1 MLVPPVAQGGTGGRP
16 GCDTGGR
23 GTQSSVPGGTA
34 TLWPLAPAQ
43 PNLTANQQSQPTPPL
58 AATPAP
64 AHNQGVNRYEL
75 YSLFPGGGAGSYVAA
90 TPGTPAATPARAYH
104 ATTHKERTVSESV
117 FSAAVGV
124 GVGGYTWGAPTPPP
138 GSPYSPVP
146 VTQLELLAKNL
157 ANLAPHHA
165 QQPLSLQGLG
175 VNVGASLHH
184 AQHTTQHTLNLAG
197 LHHLHQG
204 ESTMTTT
211 SATSFTSKYMDE
223 RTLTLGG
230 LHQGTFPPQLSL
242 VTAGTPTLTINSFSS
257 PNTPASVI
265 SPSTGV
271 ILHDYQSPGAGV
283 SPVGNCQSS
292 LLNGASLPSATA
304 CTVSTVLVQGGQTAN
319 TFVQS
324 TTKKRE
330 SIVTAQ
336 AQTIKVENKTS
347 RQSCVCKSSNA
358 TGKTKIVHSE
368 AGCSRTLPV
377 VSSWNGQDSPS
388 YQNTGSQSIATNL
401 VKREPL
407 TTVPCQVAEVS
418 TSLHATTTA
427 VKIEPLPTKSE
438 NGIVVSTAAS
448 GIPVG
453 IAVARQRLQHQET
466 SSTSMRN
473 VSLSHHTSHH
483 ASYHHFPD
491 SLGSTTAMTVGGTTL
506 LHCGSGGDDRPA
518 HLAIPP
524 GAIAPSVNATLG
536 STLNPNSLG
545 GLASIGPSA
554 HSATT
559 AGSTAS
565 PATWPPTLWQ
575 YPTAAMP
582 ALEPVGFPQLGV
594 GLQGGLQLVRDPSTG
609 HLLLIHAA
617 EQLQQAVVW
626 PNYPH
631 HNGPNVGAPSPLL
644 LPPPPPPSL
653 QLLSDMNGARLVLTE
668 NKRKTQ
674 NNVPIVKIEADCG
687 TTPTTT
693 IIASAEPSKALQTMT
708 TMTGPLVPD
717 TPLLTTLHYYPHA
730 PALVQISQSEST
742 QCRTQRNSFISKAT
756 SPVSCLTPPP
766 EVTPSQPIETSE
778 STLIGVQDASNQTDA
793 PETDEEH
800 IPVVDG
806 VVKQELSTSTNQQ
819 LVFGTFNVVSSS
831 IEKPQAY
838 SLISKSDKSEMT
850 VKVSAV
856 IKDTLKTEVVSSVDQ
871 TIERVVSRLSH
882 VEADTDE
889 AESLTT
895 DNDNEDRPSR
905 MGAKMIEITEENC
918 DSFHENLEFFGRR
931 RDPLEQH
938 KRPQFSEELLNKEK
952 LLEEKRRDIQL
963 NTQMEEE
970 SHQAVSSSL
979 GNIQT
984 ESLKVNIPRLVS
996 TSEETQPPTV
1006 DSSSP
1011 CDRTPHPQITVKS
1024 FDMPSIDCE
1033 DYTDVEVNPARAVKR
1048 EAEEATPNGPSLP
1061 EKPIKKQC
1069 VEKCHPGIENVVEKL
1084 KKNAAAQQEHQQPSI
1099 SQHGDQSTVN
1109 PIGPRRL
1116 ENGLKKHIL
1125 RSCKIAST
1133 SESIND
1139 DNKDT
1144 SCSRVS
1150 AGLIVKSLSDN
1161 NNDFTSSNNNFKETE
1176 VRGLKTEKVSPST
1189 TPTVAIEGTKVS
1201 ASSSK
1206 SSGITQD
1213 SQKKSKSSGKSKPNL
1228 DLSGLELLSNSIL
1241 QLEHLKPGAVSE
1253 SESEKSPTKETP
1265 QALQTESNNNNVD
1278 SPLGLLCALA
1288 EQRFMEEVGDDQ
1300 RTVKRATTLENSEE
1314 ISRAG
1319 RLLMNL
1325 GKVPSF
1331 DADRKKLEKRK
1342 HSCEDILYAFNK
1354 KWRSDFSGGNQR
1366 NSDKNGDD
1374 GDADNDLTDSDN
1386 ENGKSLELSKLRLAI
1401 AESVEMNGKSS
1412 GCKVPGDRPS
1422 EASPADANMKSSSNV
1437 NDGQPM
1443 GPQLSHRKDDR
1454 RIPPKLR
1461 TKSTDYEVCN
1471 VKNINRENE
1480 SEGSFESSLS
1490 PNVLGIPR
1498 CNLNLVKLVEQRSH
1512 IKLLD
1517 SIPSIPIPVAPAA
1530 SPITVLDNKILS
1542 EDEDKNPVSTGYET
1556 SSPVPT
1562 ASSLSSASKKR
1573 KVGRPR
1579 KLMCT
1584 SGSVRHLTETIVAK
1598 KSKSK
1603 NSVVG
1608 YLLSS
1613 KSRHLQNKLNGK
1625 AGYTPVPFKSGLSA
1639 SKGMTKSHKI
1649 TKSKV
1654 KPVKQT
1660 PLHNKNVI
1668 SSIIAE
1674 KAKLSQE
1681 ARLEK
1686 VVKLKPK
1693 LKAEAKLKEWSSDG
1707 ADQSEWR
1714 CTIEDTT
1721 PELVQPP
1728 QVEQQSPAPA
1738 EDSKSTEQVPQPSE
1752 DEGLENYERCKKKKR
1767 KSSCSSPSRRKSG
1780 DHDKKESK
1788 RRKSSDCKECKECAR
1803 AAKVEKAER
1812 IESIVNRCKLTSA
1825 HLAID
1830 QLRVLTAMGGLFYA
1844 GRLSAVQAPDVYAIT
1859 LDGER
1864 GNRPH
1869 IHSRE
1874 EILQDAIVEICP
1886 TSTKELSPGTRLCAY
1901 WSQQYRCLYPGTS
1914 VEPSEPDSD
1923 LDDKFV
1929 SVEFDDGDSGRI
1941 ALDDI
1946 RLLQPDYPV
1955 VEYDPNPL
1963 LSLGKRRRQISTSTD
1978 DKRDIH
1984 IVKTPSDVTSKS
1996 PGNPK
2001 SDDAREIDGRT
2012 IDEYR
2017 ERKRLKKRRRDK
2029 LKRLQE
2035 IQEGK
2040 RKHRRHKCCEE
2051 HRKHK
2056 HRKHRKHK
2064 HRHSHHGSYS
2074 DGSHMSGGESCSG
2087 QKSEEEASRVSPLG
2101 EEGEIVVEPPQPIP
2115 GVTDD
2120 QPAPE
2125 EKSDKPDKGKKGER
2139 RGKARE
2145 RQESVESRSKI
2156 AAFLPARQ
2164 LWGWSGKGYRRPGAK
2179 GRAKKQ
2185 FFKAIQRGSEA
2196 IQIGDS
2202 AVFLSTGRPDRPYIG
2217 RIESMWETSSSNM
2230 IVKVKWFYHPEE
2242 TVGCPSN
2249 LKYPGALFESP
2260 HMDEN
2265 DVQTISHKCE
2275 VLPLQEYTEKLG
2287 KEPHRYLTIYDNND
2301 IYYLAGYYDP
2311 TTYLLTM
2318 QPGVV

>member
-1 MLVPPVAQGGTGGRP
+1 MLVPPVAQGGTAGRP
-16 GCDTGGR
+16 VCDTGGR
-23 GTQSSVPGGTA
+23 GAQSSVPGATA

-43 PNLTANQQSQPTPPL
+43 PNLTASQQSQATPPL

-104 ATTHKERTVSESV
+104 ATTHKVSESV

-157 ANLAPHHA
+157 ANLTPHHA

-204 ESTMTTT
+204 
-211 SATSFTSKYMDE
+211 
-223 RTLTLGG
+223 G
-230 LHQGTFPPQLSL
+230 LHQGTFSPQLSL

-257 PNTPASVI
+257 PNTQASVI

-271 ILHDYQSPGAGV
+271 LLHDYQSSGAGV
-283 SPVGNCQSS
+283 SPVSNCQSS
-292 LLNGASLPSATA
+292 LLNGASLPTGATA
-304 CTVSTVLVQGGQTAN
+304 CTVSTVLVQGAQTAN

-358 TGKTKIVHSE
+358 TGKTKIIHSE

-388 YQNTGSQSIATNL
+388 SYHNTSQTIATNL

-438 NGIVVSTAAS
+438 NGIVVSTAAAS

-483 ASYHHFPD
+483 ASYHHFPE
-491 SLGSTTAMTVGGTTL
+491 SLGSATAMTVGGATL

-524 GAIAPSVNATLG
+524 GAIAPSVNAPLG
-536 STLNPNSLG
+536 STLNANGLG
-545 GLASIGPSA
+545 GLASIGPST

-559 AGSTAS
+559 AGTTTA

-617 EQLQQAVVW
+617 AEQLQQAVVW

-631 HNGPNVGAPSPLL
+631 HSGPNVSAPSPLL

-668 NKRKTQ
+668 SKRKAQ

-742 QCRTQRNSFISKAT
+742 QCRTQKNSFISKAT

-766 EVTPSQPIETSE
+766 EVTPSHSIETTE

-806 VVKQELSTSTNQQ
+806 VVKQELSTTCNQQ
-819 LVFGTFNVVSSS
+819 QVVLGTFNVVSST

-838 SLISKSDKSEMT
+838 SLITKSDKSEIT

-856 IKDTLKTEVVSSVDQ
+856 VKDTLKTEVVSSVDQ
-871 TIERVVSRLSH
+871 TIERVVSRSSH
-882 VEADTDE
+882 VDVDTDE

-895 DNDNEDRPSR
+895 DNDNEERQSR
-905 MGAKMIEITEENC
+905 IGSRMIEITEENC

-931 RDPLEQH
+931 RNPLEQH
-938 KRPQFSEELLNKEK
+938 KKPLFSEELLNKER
-952 LLEEKRRDIQL
+952 LLEKKTRQSQL
-963 NTQMEEE
+963 NTQVEEE
-970 SHQAVSSSL
+970 SHQDVSSSL
-979 GNIQT
+979 ENAQTSGNVDVIQPILT
-984 ESLKVNIPRLVS
+984 
-996 TSEETQPPTV
+996 TSEEVSPSPTV
-1006 DSSSP
+1006 DSSSN
-1011 CDRTPHPQITVKS
+1011 CDRTPSHPQITVKS

-1033 DYTDVEVNPARAVKR
+1033 EDAIIENNPGKGIKKEPD
-1048 EAEEATPNGPSLP
+1048 EASPNPSTLP
-1061 EKPIKKQC
+1061 EKWNKKSC
-1069 VEKCHPGIENVVEKL
+1069 TEKYHPGIENVVEKL
-1084 KKNAAAQQEHQQPSI
+1084 KKNAAAAALQ
-1099 SQHGDQSTVN
+1099 DQLPQNVSHADQNAIT
-1109 PIGPRRL
+1109 PHASRRL

-1125 RSCKIAST
+1125 RSCEIAST
-1133 SESIND
+1133 LENING
-1139 DNKDT
+1139 DNKDMN
-1144 SCSRVS
+1144 CSKDSVV
-1150 AGLIVKSLSDN
+1150 LNVKSVSDN
-1161 NNDFTSSNNNFKETE
+1161 NNDCTSSNNNFKETD
-1176 VRGLKTEKVSPST
+1176 VRVLKSEKLSPTT
-1189 TPTVAIEGTKVS
+1189 TPIIITEES
-1201 ASSSK
+1201 NDASSSK
-1206 SSGITQD
+1206 SSTAGQD
-1213 SQKKSKSSGKSKPNL
+1213 PLKKSPKSGKSKPNL
-1228 DLSGLELLSNSIL
+1228 DISGLELLSNSIL
-1241 QLEHLKPGAVSE
+1241 QLEHLKPGAASE
-1253 SESEKSPTKETP
+1253 SECEKSPTKETP
-1265 QALQTESNNNNVD
+1265 QGSQTESNNNSVD

-1300 RTVKRATTLENSEE
+1300 RTVKRASNLENSEE

-1319 RLLMNL
+1319 RLLMSL
-1325 GKVPSF
+1325 GKAASF
-1331 DADRKKLEKRK
+1331 DTDRKKLPKRK

-1354 KWRSDFSGGNQR
+1354 KRRSEFSSGNHLS
-1366 NSDKNGDD
+1366 NSEKNCED
-1374 GDADNDLTDSDN
+1374 GDADNDLTDSDT
-1386 ENGKSLELSKLRLAI
+1386 ENVKSLELSKLRLAI
-1401 AESVEMNGKSS
+1401 PENNDMTGKPMVSGNISNEKMSNSS
-1412 GCKVPGDRPS
+1412 DTAPTNVKL
-1422 EASPADANMKSSSNV
+1422 SP
-1437 NDGQPM
+1437 
-1443 GPQLSHRKDDR
+1443 RKDDR

-1461 TKSTDYEVCN
+1461 TKSADYEVCS
-1471 VKNINRENE
+1471 VKNMTKEMK
-1480 SEGSFESSLS
+1480 SGGSLDTSPSLS

-1517 SIPSIPIPVAPAA
+1517 SIPSIPISVPPAA

-1542 EDEDKNPVSTGYET
+1542 EDEEKNLGSAGYET
-1556 SSPVPT
+1556 SSPAPT
-1562 ASSLSSASKKR
+1562 ASSSNSASKKR

-1584 SGSVRHLTETIVAK
+1584 SGSVRHLTETIVSK

-1603 NSVVG
+1603 NPVVG
-1608 YLLSS
+1608 YMLNS

-1625 AGYTPVPFKSGLSA
+1625 SGYTPVPFKSGLSV
-1639 SKGMTKSHKI
+1639 SKGITKSHKI

-1693 LKAEAKLKEWSSDG
+1693 LKAEAKIKEWSSDG
-1707 ADQSEWR
+1707 AEPTEWNY
-1714 CTIEDTT
+1714 TIEKTT
-1721 PELVQPP
+1721 SEFTEGPSPSELSSPQAEVPEAS
-1728 QVEQQSPAPA
+1728 QVIS
-1738 EDSKSTEQVPQPSE
+1738 QPSE

-1803 AAKVEKAER
+1803 AAKAEKAER

-1978 DKRDIH
+1978 EKRDVQ
-1984 IVKTPSDVTSKS
+1984 IVKAPSGTPSKS
-1996 PGNPK
+1996 GANAK
-2001 SDDAREIDGRT
+2001 SDDTKEIDPRT
-2012 IDEYR
+2012 LDEYR

-2074 DGSHMSGGESCSG
+2074 DGSHLSGGESCSG
-2087 QKSEEEASRVSPLG
+2087 QKSEEEASK
-2101 EEGEIVVEPPQPIP
+2101 EEPPVLEEREQIP
-2115 GVTDD
+2115 DNPQLIPVVIDD
-2120 QPAPE
+2120 QPLPE
-2125 EKSDKPDKGKKGER
+2125 EKSDKPKKGER
-2139 RGKARE
+2139 KTKARE
-2145 RQESVESRSKI
+2145 RQESVESRSKM

-2185 FFKAIQRGSEA
+2185 FFRAIQRGSEA

-2242 TVGCPSN
+2242 TVGCPPN

>member
-1 MLVPPVAQGGTGGRP
+1 MLVPPVAQGGTAGRP
-16 GCDTGGR
+16 VCDTGGR
-23 GTQSSVPGGTA
+23 GAQSSVPGATA

-43 PNLTANQQSQPTPPL
+43 PNLTASQQSQATPPL

-104 ATTHKERTVSESV
+104 ATTHKVSESV

-157 ANLAPHHA
+157 ANLTPHHA

-204 ESTMTTT
+204 
-211 SATSFTSKYMDE
+211 
-223 RTLTLGG
+223 G
-230 LHQGTFPPQLSL
+230 LHQGTFSPQLSL

-257 PNTPASVI
+257 PNTQASVI

-271 ILHDYQSPGAGV
+271 LLHDYQSSGAGV
-283 SPVGNCQSS
+283 SPVSNCQSS
-292 LLNGASLPSATA
+292 LLNGASLPTGATA
-304 CTVSTVLVQGGQTAN
+304 CTVSTVLVQGAQTAN

-358 TGKTKIVHSE
+358 TGKTKIIHSE

-388 YQNTGSQSIATNL
+388 SYHNTSQTIATNL

-438 NGIVVSTAAS
+438 NGIVVSTAAAS

-483 ASYHHFPD
+483 ASYHHFPE
-491 SLGSTTAMTVGGTTL
+491 SLGSATAMTVGGATL

-524 GAIAPSVNATLG
+524 GAIAPSVNAPLG
-536 STLNPNSLG
+536 STLNANGLG
-545 GLASIGPSA
+545 GLASIGPST

-559 AGSTAS
+559 AGTTTA

-631 HNGPNVGAPSPLL
+631 HSGPNVSAPSPLL

-668 NKRKTQ
+668 SKRKAQ

-742 QCRTQRNSFISKAT
+742 QCRTQKNSFISKAT

-766 EVTPSQPIETSE
+766 EVTPSHSIETTE

-806 VVKQELSTSTNQQ
+806 VVKQELSTTCNQQ
-819 LVFGTFNVVSSS
+819 QVVLGTFNVVSST

-838 SLISKSDKSEMT
+838 SLITKSDKSEIT

-856 IKDTLKTEVVSSVDQ
+856 VKDTLKTEVVSSVDQ
-871 TIERVVSRLSH
+871 TIERVVSRSSH
-882 VEADTDE
+882 VDVDTDE

-895 DNDNEDRPSR
+895 DNDNEERQSR
-905 MGAKMIEITEENC
+905 IGSRMIEITEENC

-931 RDPLEQH
+931 RNPLEQH
-938 KRPQFSEELLNKEK
+938 KKPLFSEELLNKER
-952 LLEEKRRDIQL
+952 LLEKKTRQSQL
-963 NTQMEEE
+963 NTQVEEE
-970 SHQAVSSSL
+970 SHQDVSSSL
-979 GNIQT
+979 ENAQTSGNVDVIQPILT
-984 ESLKVNIPRLVS
+984 
-996 TSEETQPPTV
+996 TSEEVSPSPTV
-1006 DSSSP
+1006 DSSSN
-1011 CDRTPHPQITVKS
+1011 CDRTPSHPQITVKS

-1033 DYTDVEVNPARAVKR
+1033 EDAIIENNPGKGIKKEPD
-1048 EAEEATPNGPSLP
+1048 EASPNPSTLP
-1061 EKPIKKQC
+1061 EKWNKKSC
-1069 VEKCHPGIENVVEKL
+1069 TEKYHPGIENVVEKL
-1084 KKNAAAQQEHQQPSI
+1084 KKNAAAAALQ
-1099 SQHGDQSTVN
+1099 DQLPQNVSHADQNAIT
-1109 PIGPRRL
+1109 PHASRRL

-1125 RSCKIAST
+1125 RSCEIAST
-1133 SESIND
+1133 LENING
-1139 DNKDT
+1139 DNKDMN
-1144 SCSRVS
+1144 CSKDSVV
-1150 AGLIVKSLSDN
+1150 LNVKSVSDN
-1161 NNDFTSSNNNFKETE
+1161 NNDCTSSNNNFKETD
-1176 VRGLKTEKVSPST
+1176 VRVLKSEKLSPTT
-1189 TPTVAIEGTKVS
+1189 TPIIITEES
-1201 ASSSK
+1201 NDASSSK
-1206 SSGITQD
+1206 SSTAGQD
-1213 SQKKSKSSGKSKPNL
+1213 PLKKSPKSGKSKPNL
-1228 DLSGLELLSNSIL
+1228 DISGLELLSNSIL
-1241 QLEHLKPGAVSE
+1241 QLEHLKPGAASE
-1253 SESEKSPTKETP
+1253 SECEKSPTKETP
-1265 QALQTESNNNNVD
+1265 QGSQTESNNNSVD

-1300 RTVKRATTLENSEE
+1300 RTVKRASNLENSEE

-1319 RLLMNL
+1319 RLLMSL
-1325 GKVPSF
+1325 GKAASF
-1331 DADRKKLEKRK
+1331 DTDRKKLPKRK

-1354 KWRSDFSGGNQR
+1354 KRRSEFSSGNHLS
-1366 NSDKNGDD
+1366 NSEKNCED
-1374 GDADNDLTDSDN
+1374 GDADNDLTDSDT
-1386 ENGKSLELSKLRLAI
+1386 ENVKSLELSKLRLAI
-1401 AESVEMNGKSS
+1401 PENNDMTGKPMVSGNISNEKMSNSS
-1412 GCKVPGDRPS
+1412 DTAPTNVKL
-1422 EASPADANMKSSSNV
+1422 SP
-1437 NDGQPM
+1437 
-1443 GPQLSHRKDDR
+1443 RKDDR

-1461 TKSTDYEVCN
+1461 TKSADYEVCS
-1471 VKNINRENE
+1471 VKNMTKEMK
-1480 SEGSFESSLS
+1480 SGGSLDTSPSLS

-1517 SIPSIPIPVAPAA
+1517 SIPSIPISVPPAA

-1542 EDEDKNPVSTGYET
+1542 EDEEKNLGSAGYET
-1556 SSPVPT
+1556 SSPAPT
-1562 ASSLSSASKKR
+1562 ASSSNSASKKR

-1584 SGSVRHLTETIVAK
+1584 SGSVRHLTETIVSK

-1603 NSVVG
+1603 NPVVG
-1608 YLLSS
+1608 YMLNS

-1625 AGYTPVPFKSGLSA
+1625 SGYTPVPFKSGLSV
-1639 SKGMTKSHKI
+1639 SKGITKSHKI

-1693 LKAEAKLKEWSSDG
+1693 LKAEAKIKEWSSDG
-1707 ADQSEWR
+1707 AEPTEWNY
-1714 CTIEDTT
+1714 TIEKTT
-1721 PELVQPP
+1721 SEFTEGPSPSELSSPQAEVPEAS
-1728 QVEQQSPAPA
+1728 QVIS
-1738 EDSKSTEQVPQPSE
+1738 QPSE

-1803 AAKVEKAER
+1803 AAKAEKAER

-1978 DKRDIH
+1978 EKRDVQ
-1984 IVKTPSDVTSKS
+1984 IVKAPSGTPSKS
-1996 PGNPK
+1996 GANAK
-2001 SDDAREIDGRT
+2001 SDDTKEIDPRT
-2012 IDEYR
+2012 LDEYR

-2074 DGSHMSGGESCSG
+2074 DGSHLSGGESCSG
-2087 QKSEEEASRVSPLG
+2087 QKSEEEASK
-2101 EEGEIVVEPPQPIP
+2101 EEPPVLEEREQIP
-2115 GVTDD
+2115 DNPQLIPVVIDD
-2120 QPAPE
+2120 QPLPE
-2125 EKSDKPDKGKKGER
+2125 EKSDKPKKGER
-2139 RGKARE
+2139 KTKARE
-2145 RQESVESRSKI
+2145 RQESVESRSKM

-2185 FFKAIQRGSEA
+2185 FFRAIQRGSEA

-2242 TVGCPSN
+2242 TVGCPPN